1 MCYRSPLVCSVC
13 RSHHP
18 ALLSSFKTYHRIC
31 NKTAT
36 QLFPLVLVTLPPHM
50 SSHPG
55 FSRFRVTHYLI
66 ICLAFCWS
74 LFNYTYIVSSSFS
87 FSHCSVCPSIYSF
100 WLPLWYF
107 SLATVVSV
115 LQYLQTFND
124 PTIALSM
131 WPRYSA
137 FLASSRLATNIQ
149 WPYYCTVH
157 VTNIFCFPS

>member
-115 LQYLQTFND
+115 LQYTASDYPFGTF
-124 PTIALSM
+124 LGQS
-131 WPRYSA
+131 
-137 FLASSRLATNIQ
+137 
-149 WPYYCTVH
+149 
-157 VTNIFCFPS
+157 